1 MTSTREGHAMNIVN
15 GWVYGWLAILLMIC
29 VAGPYVFNVKP
40 RRRLDW
46 IALTATVAFL
56 VWLLGGFT
64 SLRS

>member
-1 MTSTREGHAMNIVN
+1 MNML
-15 GWVYGWLAILLMIC
+15 YGWLAILLMIC
-29 VAGPYVFNVKP
+29 VAGPYVFNVRP

>member
-1 MTSTREGHAMNIVN
+1 MLGSRGANSDDM
-15 GWVYGWLAILLMIC
+15 YGWLAILLMIC